1 MKEYE
6 LDGCC
11 SNDGTTT
18 TKKRK
23 KDNVLIMKTSGRLGE
38 SSLFCN
44 EIKFSIATGKIEQ
57 LAKNW
62 EIVTIHFLHRLLSL
76 L

>member
-6 LDGCC
+6 LDHCC
-11 SNDGTTT
+11 SNDRTTT

-23 KDNVLIMKTSGRLGE
+23 KDNVLIMKTSGRVGE

-44 EIKFSIATGKIEQ
+44 EIKLSVATGKIEQ
-57 LAKNW
+57 LAKHW
-62 EIVTIHFLHRLLSL
+62 EIVTIHFLHRFLSL